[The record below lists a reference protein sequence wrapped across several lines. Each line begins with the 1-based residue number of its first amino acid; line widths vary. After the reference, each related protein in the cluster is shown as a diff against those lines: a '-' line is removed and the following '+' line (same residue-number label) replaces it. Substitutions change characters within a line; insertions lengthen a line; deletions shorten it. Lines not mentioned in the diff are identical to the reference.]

1 MASWL
6 RSRVG
11 LRISLVVTLVSS
23 ASMLAL
29 VQISS
34 RRIQELGEFAAS
46 ENEATIRTQV
56 DAALTRITEEQAAH
70 YNAIFAQVGA
80 AASLIAQQAA
90 VYLEEQRFYGQQNY
104 NPQETLTLYPNQR
117 WINAAADPVSVFF
130 SAADEITPEITQ
142 ELNAIS
148 HLDPLLQ
155 ALQQSQ
161 SSIVASWLILE
172 SSSTRYYPNT
182 FFAPELPPLSDFD
195 ERVEGTYYTI
205 VRPENNPSGEV
216 RWTEVYE
223 DTAGQGLLTSAVA
236 PILDAEGI
244 FLGVA
249 GVDLSLDT
257 IVQKILQD
265 QVLAFADRAPTNQT
279 DQSSSTGQFAFL
291 LDEQGQIIAFPEAY
305 SQLFGLVSPG
315 SRELQMGELL
325 SISLLDSQQPQV
337 VELVQAMRARESL
350 LQELELSEGRYR
362 VAVHPLADP
371 NWSLGVVVPQEQIL
385 ASVQQTRAAVGATVQ
400 QVNQQL
406 ILLWLALLG
415 GGILVI
421 LIFLMRDLITP
432 LQQLA
437 AAAAAVEEGHWQ
449 EIPFASAGRSP
460 YRQRTDEIGLLFQA
474 FQSMIQRLKGYTERL
489 QESNR
494 TLEQRVEQRTAQLA
508 QAVDELQDTLAYLDA
523 LIENIADGLLV
534 TDPNGLVLRVNPA
547 LLNLFGL
554 SPNGGSLPGL
564 PVAQVFDADVVA
576 LAERSLLDPT
586 KPVAAELKLGN
597 QRVGKAVAAAI
608 QRTQAGIPTNL
619 GCVMLI
625 RDITSEKHIDQMKT
639 DFISTVS
646 HELRTPLTSVLG
658 FAKLIQKRLEEVI
671 FPALAPEPASDPA
684 AERKLQRAVSQVSD
698 NLGIILSEGE
708 RLTALINDVLDV
720 AKMEAGQIEWHMQ
733 PLALEGIL
741 ERAMVAMTPLAE
753 QKGLPLLKEI
763 DPELPK
769 IYGDPDRLVQVLINL
784 LSNALKFTE
793 QGSITCRARALPADA
808 TGQNQQVEIAIID
821 TGIGIAA
828 PDQARI
834 FEKFK
839 QAGDTLTDRPQGT
852 GLGLP
857 ISKQIVEHH
866 GGKIW
871 VESTLGQGSCFLLTL
886 PCWTDSGSAPTT
898 GIDLQNLVRQLRDH
912 VASTPDLS
920 SATGAVGS
928 GLQEPKTVLVVDDE
942 QHLRQLLKENLES
955 EGYRVIEAQDGI
967 EAITQARLHHPD
979 LILLDVMMPEMG
991 GFDVAAVLKSNPD
1004 TVEIPIVI
1012 VSIVEDQERGYRLG
1026 VDRYFTKPIDMEALL
1041 ESIHALITQRI
1052 CRRKVL
1058 VIDEHLPTV
1067 RLLMEALQSRGYQVS
1082 EATDGQE
1089 GIQKAVADQPDMII
1103 VNTLLAREQGII
1115 KTLRFEKG
1123 LENVYFILL
1132 AEEPTGEAPPAA
1144 DP

>member
-1 MASWL
+1 MFGWL
-6 RSRVG
+6 RSRIG
-11 LRISLVVTLVSS
+11 LRISLVVTVVSS
-23 ASMLAL
+23 ASVLAL
-29 VQISS
+29 IQISS
-34 RRIQELGEFAAS
+34 KRIQELGEFAAS
-46 ENEATIRTQV
+46 ENEATIRAQV

-90 VYLEEQRFYGQQNY
+90 VYLEEQTFYGQQNY
-104 NPQETLTLYPNQR
+104 NPQETLTLYPNRR

-130 SAADEITPEITQ
+130 SAADEIPPEITQ

-148 HLDPLLQ
+148 HLDPLLR
-155 ALQQSQ
+155 ALKESQ

-182 FFAPELPPLSDFD
+182 FFAPELPPLSEFD

-205 VRPENNPSGEV
+205 VRPENNPSGAV

-236 PILDAEGI
+236 PIRDVQGE

-249 GVDLSLDT
+249 GIDLSLGT
-257 IVQKILQD
+257 IVGEILQA
-265 QVLAFADRAPTNQT
+265 QVLGGNNGTSIHAG
-279 DQSSSTGQFAFL
+279 SEEFAFL

-315 SRELQMGELL
+315 SRQLEIGQLL
-325 SISLLDSQQPQV
+325 NTSLLESEQPQV
-337 VELVQAMRARESL
+337 VELAQEMMTGDPL
-350 LQELELSEGRYR
+350 LRDLELPQGRYR
-362 VAVHPLADP
+362 VAVRPVEYPD
-371 NWSLGVVVPQEQIL
+371 WSLGVVVPQEQIL
-385 ASVQQTRAAVGATVQ
+385 SSVQQTRQAVGATVE

-406 ILLWLALLG
+406 IIVWLALLG
-415 GGILVI
+415 GGILFI
-421 LIFLMRDLITP
+421 LVFLLRDLINP

-437 AAAAAVEEGHWQ
+437 AAAAQVEEGQWQ
-449 EIPFASAGRSP
+449 EMPRVN
-460 YRQRTDEIGLLFQA
+460 RTDEIGLLSQA
-474 FQSMIQRLKGYTERL
+474 FQNMIQRLKRYTERL

-494 TLEQRVEQRTAQLA
+494 ALEQGVEQRTAQLA
-508 QAVDELQDTLAYLDA
+508 QAVNELQDTLAYLDA

-534 TDPNGLVLRVNPA
+534 TDPTGRILRVNPA
-547 LLNLFGL
+547 LLTLFGL
-554 SPNGGSLPGL
+554 SLDGSAWLAL
-564 PVAQVFDADVVA
+564 PVVQVFNADVVA
-576 LAERSLLDPT
+576 LAEHSLLDPT
-586 KPVAAELKLGN
+586 KPISAEIRLAN

-608 QRTQAGIPTNL
+608 QRPQNGSLACL

-671 FPALAPEPASDPA
+671 FPALAPEQASDPT
-684 AERKLQRAVSQVSD
+684 AERKLKRAVSQVSD

-741 ERAMVAMTPLAE
+741 ERAIGTITPLAE
-753 QKGLPLLKEI
+753 QKGLPILKEV
-763 DPELPK
+763 DPQLPK
-769 IYGDPDRLVQVLINL
+769 VYGDPDRLVQVLINL

-793 QGSITCRARALPADA
+793 QGSITCRARALPADPP
-808 TGQNQQVEIAIID
+808 GRPEDKQVEIAIID
-821 TGIGIAA
+821 TGIGIATA
-828 PDQARI
+828 DQERI
-834 FEKFK
+834 FDKFK

-866 GGKIW
+866 GGKIR
-871 VESTLGQGSCFLLTL
+871 VESTLGQGSRFIFTL
-886 PCWTDSGSAPTT
+886 PCWTDSGSASA
-898 GIDLQNLVRQLRDH
+898 GGVDLQGLVRQLRDH
-912 VASTPDLS
+912 VASTPELTP
-920 SATGAVGS
+920 AEGEAGS
-928 GLQEPKTVLVVDDE
+928 GSQGSQTVLVVDDE
-942 QHLRQLLKENLES
+942 QHLRHLLKENLES
-955 EGYRVIEAQDGI
+955 EGYRVIEAQDGV
-967 EAITQARLHHPD
+967 EAIAQARLHHPD

-1012 VSIVEDQERGYRLG
+1012 LSIVEDRERGYRLG
-1026 VDRYFTKPIDMEALL
+1026 IDRYFTKPIDMEALL
-1041 ESIHALITQRI
+1041 ESIHALIAQRTS
-1052 CRRKVL
+1052 RRKVL

-1082 EATDGQE
+1082 EASDGQE

-1132 AEEPTGEAPPAA
+1132 AEEPTAQDAPG
-1144 DP
+1144 

>member
-1 MASWL
+1 MFGWL
-6 RSRVG
+6 RSRIG
-11 LRISLVVTLVSS
+11 LRISLVVTVVSS
-23 ASMLAL
+23 ASVLAL
-29 VQISS
+29 IQLSS
-34 RRIQELGEFAAS
+34 KRIQELGEFAAS
-46 ENEATIRTQV
+46 ENETTLRTQV

-90 VYLEEQRFYGQQNY
+90 VYLEEQTFYGQQNY
-104 NPQETLTLYPNQR
+104 NPQETLTLYPNRR
-117 WINAAADPVSVFF
+117 WINTAADPVSVFF

-205 VRPENNPSGEV
+205 VRPENNPSGKV

-236 PILDAEGI
+236 PIRDAQGE

-249 GVDLSLDT
+249 GIDLSLGT
-257 IVQKILQD
+257 IVGEILRA
-265 QVLAFADRAPTNQT
+265 QVLGESDGAFADANL
-279 DQSSSTGQFAFL
+279 GEFAFL
-291 LDEQGQIIAFPEAY
+291 LDDQGQIIAFPEAY

-315 SRELQMGELL
+315 SRQLQIGELL
-325 SISLLDSQQPQV
+325 NTSLLESEQPQV
-337 VELVQAMRARESL
+337 AALAQEMMAGDPL
-350 LQELELSEGRYR
+350 LRDLELPQGRYR
-362 VAVHPLADP
+362 VAVRPLEYP
-371 NWSLGVVVPQEQIL
+371 NWRLGVVVPQEQIL

-415 GGILVI
+415 GGILLI
-421 LIFLMRDLITP
+421 LIFLVRDLITP

-437 AAAAAVEEGHWQ
+437 AAAAQIETQIGEAHWQ
-449 EIPFASAGRSP
+449 EMPG
-460 YRQRTDEIGLLFQA
+460 RQRTDEIGLLSQA
-474 FQSMIQRLKGYTERL
+474 FQNMIQRLKGYTERL

-494 TLEQRVEQRTAQLA
+494 ALEQGVEQRTAQLA
-508 QAVDELQDTLAYLDA
+508 QAVNELQDTLAYLDA

-534 TDPNGLVLRVNPA
+534 TDPVGQILRVNPA
-547 LLNLFGL
+547 LLTLFGL
-554 SPNGGSLPGL
+554 NTEGESPVGL
-564 PVAQVFDADVVA
+564 PVAQVFGADLLALVEQA
-576 LAERSLLDPT
+576 LADPT
-586 KPVAAELKLGN
+586 KPVAAEIKLGN

-608 QRTQAGIPTNL
+608 QRSQEGIPASL

-671 FPALAPEPASDPA
+671 FPALAPEQTTDPI

-733 PLALEGIL
+733 PLAFEGIL
-741 ERAMVAMTPLAE
+741 ERAIGAITPLAE
-753 QKGLPLLKEI
+753 QKGLPILKEV
-763 DPELPK
+763 DPQLPEV
-769 IYGDPDRLVQVLINL
+769 YGDPDRLVQVLINL

-793 QGSITCRARALPADA
+793 QGSITCRARALPH
-808 TGQNQQVEIAIID
+808 QLEIAIID

-828 PDQARI
+828 ADQARI
-834 FEKFK
+834 FDKFK

-871 VESTLGQGSCFLLTL
+871 VESTLGQGSRFVFTL
-886 PCWTDSGSAPTT
+886 PRWTDSASAPTD
-898 GIDLQNLVRQLRDH
+898 GVDLQGIVRQLREH
-912 VASTPDLS
+912 VAATPDLIP
-920 SATGAVGS
+920 ATGEVGAGS
-928 GLQEPKTVLVVDDE
+928 PGSQTILVVDDE

-1012 VSIVEDQERGYRLG
+1012 LSIVEDRERGYRLG
-1026 VDRYFTKPIDMEALL
+1026 IDRYFTKPIDMEALL
-1041 ESIHALITQRI
+1041 ESIHALIAQRS

-1103 VNTLLAREQGII
+1103 VNSLLAREQGII

-1132 AEEPTGEAPPAA
+1132 AEEPAREDPPGQSAA
-1144 DP
+1144 DR